1 MNHCPSFRGSDA
13 FRGSDMYTKRYGYI
27 IKHRRE
33 QKKVEYLKRIQSA
46 TAYINEKGKEIYI
59 PPFLYIRNHPT
70 KYIL

>member
-13 FRGSDMYTKRYGYI
+13 FWGSNMYTKRYGYI

-46 TAYINEKGKEIYI
+46 TTIVAIII
-59 PPFLYIRNHPT
+59 I
-70 KYIL
+70 ILFVFGIKLMV